1 MFLALPARRGRPEKG
16 GAGPGDRDRLLNP
29 IVGDGEVGTD
39 RVFTG
44 GPPEGAPILGAAYL
58 TEPTATALRP
68 SSMATQVPEF
78 TSDWRFR

>member
-16 GAGPGDRDRLLNP
+16 GAGPGDRDRLLDP
-29 IVGDGEVGTD
+29 IVGDGEGGTD
-39 RVFTG
+39 RVLSG
-44 GPPEGAPILGAAYL
+44 GPPGGGPDSWRRYL